1 MSSTDFHLALEA
13 VVAYVDGELS
23 AAADTR
29 AVAHV
34 ASCAQ
39 CAADVAEQRAAKR
52 VLVTAGGPALPPSL
66 LARLQQIPFTTQ
78 LQPPGMELAMHGEQL
93 LWSRTDAPV
102 DPTSGRSAAGRSA
115 PASDAP
121 AGTAPPD
128 RRVAGHAEAPRRP
141 QNRRPGRS
149 SSRLRRLRRGLAGA
163 VVGLAAGVL
172 ATSAVPVAVSG
183 VGTTQPGI
191 VQERGV
197 VPNTSTAL
205 YSSLDE
211 AMAPREFSGAA
222 TGLR

>member
-1 MSSTDFHLALEA
+1 MTSTEFHLALEA

-23 AAADTR
+23 TAADTR
-29 AVAHV
+29 AAAHV

-39 CAADVAEQRAAKR
+39 CAADVADQRAAKR
-52 VLVTAGGPALPPSL
+52 VLVTAGGPELPSSL
-66 LARLQQIPFTTQ
+66 LDRLQQIPFTTQ
-78 LQPPGMELAMHGEQL
+78 LQPPGMQLAMHGEQL
-93 LWSRTDAPV
+93 LWSRTEAPASRA
-102 DPTSGRSAAGRSA
+102 PGRSA
-115 PASDAP
+115 PVSAAP
-121 AGTAPPD
+121 AGPAPPD
-128 RRVAGHAEAPRRP
+128 RRVAGHPEAPRRP

-163 VVGLAAGVL
+163 VAGLAAGVL

-183 VGTTQPGI
+183 AGTAQPRT
-191 VQERGV
+191 VQERTV

-205 YSSLDE
+205 FRSLDD

>member
-1 MSSTDFHLALEA
+1 MSSPDFHLALEA

-29 AVAHV
+29 AAAHV

-52 VLVTAGGPALPPSL
+52 VLVTAGGPELPASL
-66 LARLQQIPFTTQ
+66 LERLQQIPFTTQ

-93 LWSRTDAPV
+93 LWSRTDAPAR
-102 DPTSGRSAAGRSA
+102 PAAGRSA
-115 PASDAP
+115 PVSDAP
-121 AGTAPPD
+121 AGAAPPD
-128 RRVAGHAEAPRRP
+128 RRVAGHAEAPSRP

-183 VGTTQPGI
+183 AGTTQSGV
-191 VQERGV
+191 VQERSV